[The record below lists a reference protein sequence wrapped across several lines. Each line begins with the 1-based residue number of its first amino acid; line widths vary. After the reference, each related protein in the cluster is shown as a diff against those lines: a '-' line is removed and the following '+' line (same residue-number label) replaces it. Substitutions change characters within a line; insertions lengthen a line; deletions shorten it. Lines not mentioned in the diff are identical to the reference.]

1 MGELDY
7 RVMADDVAA
16 LIGALGLQRP
26 LVLGYS
32 YGG

>member
-16 LIGALGLQRP
+16 LISALGLQRR
-26 LVLGYS
+26 LVLG
-32 YGG
+32 